1 MAAPNIVN
9 ITSMIGKTD
18 TTSLTTTS
26 ATSILNNPASSN
38 KVFRV
43 TSVRVANVD
52 GTDSADIT
60 VTYYTEDDIGG
71 TAINMI
77 QGKAVAANTNLD
89 VITTDTPLYLEE
101 DKSLGATASQISKR
115 FPRKNRWLA
124 EKF

>member
-101 DKSLGATASQISKR
+101 DKSLGATASAANDLVVIVTY
-115 FPRKNRWLA
+115 
-124 EKF
+124 EEIT